1 MFIVFEGIDGSGLT
15 TQSKILKEYL
25 EEKGKKVFL
34 TKEPTDSHIG
44 RLIRKTLKGSPTGG
58 RSDSYIDLSMDQEAL
73 ALLFAVDRSMH
84 MDIIKRE
91 LEDSFVICDRYY
103 FSNFAYQ
110 MLSIDLNYLIR
121 INSRFLK
128 PDLTIFLDVP
138 SEVCKKRIDE
148 NREHIEIFE
157 NQETLE
163 RIRKNYLKIIKL
175 FKKKGYNIVEID
187 GNRSIEETH
196 ADIVKCVEKFLE

>member
-1 MFIVFEGIDGSGLT
+1 MFIIFEGIDGSGLT
-15 TQSKILKEYL
+15 TQSKILKDYL
-25 EEKGKKVFL
+25 EEKGNKVFL
-34 TKEPTDSHIG
+34 TKEPTNSHIG
-44 RLIRKTLKGSPTGG
+44 RLIRKTLKGS
-58 RSDSYIDLSMDQEAL
+58 YKMDQETL
-73 ALLFAVDRSMH
+73 GLLFAVDRSMH
-84 MDIIKRE
+84 MDIIKKE
-91 LEDSFVICDRYY
+91 LKDSFVICDRYY

-110 MLSIDLNYLIR
+110 MLNVDLNHLIR

-138 SEVCKKRIDE
+138 AEVCKKRIDE

-157 NQETLE
+157 NRETLE
-163 RIRKNYLKIIKL
+163 RIRKNYIKIIKL
-175 FKKKGYNIVEID
+175 FKKKGYNIVKID

>member
-1 MFIVFEGIDGSGLT
+1 MFIIFEGIDGSGLT
-15 TQSKILKEYL
+15 TQSKILKDYL
-25 EEKGKKVFL
+25 EEKGNKVFL
-34 TKEPTDSHIG
+34 TKEPTNSHIG
-44 RLIRKTLKGSPTGG
+44 RLIRKTLRGLYK
-58 RSDSYIDLSMDQEAL
+58 MDQEAL

-84 MDIIKRE
+84 MDIIKKE
-91 LEDSFVICDRYY
+91 LKDSFVICDRYY

-110 MLSIDLNYLIR
+110 MLNVDLNHLIR

-138 SEVCKKRIDE
+138 AEVCKKRIDE

-157 NQETLE
+157 NRETLE
-163 RIRKNYLKIIKL
+163 RIRKNYIKIIKL

-196 ADIVKCVEKFLE
+196 AAVAACVEKFLE

>member
-1 MFIVFEGIDGSGLT
+1 MFIIFEGIDGSGLT
-15 TQSKILKEYL
+15 TQSKILKDYL
-25 EEKGKKVFL
+25 EEKGNKVFL
-34 TKEPTDSHIG
+34 TKEPTNSHIG
-44 RLIRKTLKGSPTGG
+44 KLIRKTLRGLYKT
-58 RSDSYIDLSMDQEAL
+58 DQEAL

-84 MDIIKRE
+84 MDIIKKE
-91 LEDSFVICDRYY
+91 LKDSFVICDRYY

-110 MLSIDLNYLIR
+110 MLSVDLNHLIR

-138 SEVCKKRIDE
+138 AEVCKKRIDE
-148 NREHIEIFE
+148 NRKHIEIFE

-163 RIRKNYLKIIKL
+163 RIRKNYIKIIKL

>member
-1 MFIVFEGIDGSGLT
+1 MFIIFEGIDGSGLT
-15 TQSKILKEYL
+15 TQSKILKDYL
-25 EEKGKKVFL
+25 EEKGNKVFL
-34 TKEPTDSHIG
+34 TKEPTNSHIG
-44 RLIRKTLKGSPTGG
+44 RLIRKTLRGLYKT
-58 RSDSYIDLSMDQEAL
+58 DQEAL

-84 MDIIKRE
+84 MDIIKKE
-91 LEDSFVICDRYY
+91 LKDSFVICDRYY

-110 MLSIDLNYLIR
+110 MLNVDLNHLIR

-138 SEVCKKRIDE
+138 AEVCKKRIDE

-163 RIRKNYLKIIKL
+163 RIRKNYIKIIKL
-175 FKKKGYNIVEID
+175 FKKKGYDIVEID

-196 ADIVKCVEKFLE
+196 ADIVKCVEKFLGYNQK

>member
-1 MFIVFEGIDGSGLT
+1 MFMVFEGIDGSGLT
-15 TQSKILKEYL
+15 TQSKILKDYL
-25 EEKGKKVFL
+25 EEKGNKVFL
-34 TKEPTDSHIG
+34 TKEPTNSHIG

-58 RSDSYIDLSMDQEAL
+58 CSDSYIDLSMDQETL
-73 ALLFAVDRSMH
+73 GLLFAVDRSMH
-84 MDIIKRE
+84 MDIIKKE
-91 LEDSFVICDRYY
+91 LKDSFVICDRYY

-110 MLSIDLNYLIR
+110 MLNVDLNHLIR

-138 SEVCKKRIDE
+138 AEVCKKRIDE

-157 NQETLE
+157 NRETLE
-163 RIRKNYLKIIKL
+163 RIRKNYIKIIKL

-196 ADIVKCVEKFLE
+196 AAVAACVEKFLE

>member
-1 MFIVFEGIDGSGLT
+1 MFIIFEGIDGSGLT
-15 TQSKILKEYL
+15 TQSKILKDYL
-25 EEKGKKVFL
+25 EEKGNKVFL
-34 TKEPTDSHIG
+34 TKEPTNSHIG
-44 RLIRKTLKGSPTGG
+44 RLIRKTLRGLYKT
-58 RSDSYIDLSMDQEAL
+58 DQEAL

-84 MDIIKRE
+84 MDIIKKE
-91 LEDSFVICDRYY
+91 LKDSFVICDRYY

-110 MLSIDLNYLIR
+110 MLNVDLDHLIR

-138 SEVCKKRIDE
+138 AEVCKKRIDE

-163 RIRKNYLKIIKL
+163 RIRKNYIKIIKL
-175 FKKKGYNIVEID
+175 FKKKGYDIVEID

-196 ADIVKCVEKFLE
+196 AAVAACVEKFLE